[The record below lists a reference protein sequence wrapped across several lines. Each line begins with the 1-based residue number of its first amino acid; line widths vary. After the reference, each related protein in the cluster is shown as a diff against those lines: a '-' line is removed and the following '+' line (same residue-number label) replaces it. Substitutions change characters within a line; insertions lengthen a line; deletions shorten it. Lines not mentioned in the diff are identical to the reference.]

1 LIYICCV
8 RIEGKTAISGLI
20 MFPLAIIGAA
30 IVFGLLSA
38 IGFLLDHLK

>member
-1 LIYICCV
+1 
-8 RIEGKTAISGLI
+8 